1 MNERMGLHVLS
12 KLGIIIP
19 PFVKIRGAHGGH
31 GGWMK
36 PVFYNQE
43 MGQDFPGGLILR
55 GPPPFH
61 LPPPGGW
68 EVALLVSWGGA
79 RTLQDKAAAHSLCF
93 PVTP

>member
-1 MNERMGLHVLS
+1 MEVMEKEPCLMLPGNGTN
-12 KLGIIIP
+12 G
-19 PFVKIRGAHGGH
+19 
-31 GGWMK
+31 
-36 PVFYNQE
+36 
-43 MGQDFPGGLILR
+43 PGGLILR